1 MSDFQGKVNF
11 IWSVADEILRDDF
24 KRSRYPDVILP
35 FTVLRRV
42 DCVLEPTKD
51 KVLDRYEDLKG
62 RLENLHGPLSRV
74 SGHFFYNVSPFT
86 FSRLLEDPKNVSKNL
101 RAYVNGFSEEMREV
115 LERFKIR
122 NTIDELE
129 EKDLLFQTVQKFA
142 SIDLH
147 PDAVPNHKMGTI
159 FEALLR
165 KFNEQT
171 NENPGE
177 HFTPREVIRL
187 MVRLLINGD
196 REILEREGVVRSAYD
211 PACGTGGM
219 LSIAEDYVQESINP
233 TADIR
238 LYGQEI
244 NDETYAVCVSDM
256 LIKGAEDDAQ
266 NIKSR
271 SSLSHDGHRGTTF
284 DYMLSN
290 PPLGRTGRRRG
301 PRGGWPRRRASSG
314 LSTGTSTPPR
324 ATGRWPS
331 TPSSTT
337 CSTT

>member
-24 KRSRYPDVILP
+24 KRSKYPDVILP

-51 KVLDRYEDLKG
+51 KVLDRYESLKG
-62 RLENLHGPLSRV
+62 RLDNLHGPLTRV
-74 SGHFFYNVSPFT
+74 SGHFFYNVSNFT
-86 FSRLLEDPKNVSKNL
+86 FSRLLDDPKNVGANL
-101 RAYVNGFSEEMREV
+101 RAYINGFSEEMREV

-122 NTIDELE
+122 NTIDQLE
-129 EKDLLFQTVQKFA
+129 EKGLLYQTIQKF
-142 SIDLH
+142 SGIDLH
-147 PDAVPNHKMGTI
+147 PDAVSNHEMGTI
-159 FEALLR
+159 FEELLR

-177 HFTPREVIRL
+177 HFTPREVILLMARL
-187 MVRLLINGD
+187 VLNGD
-196 REILEREGVVRSAYD
+196 KDILQREEVLRSVYD

-219 LSIAEDYVQESINP
+219 LSIAEDYIHEAMSP

-256 LIKGAEDDAQ
+256 LIKGDDEGAK
-266 NIKSR
+266 NIKPR
-271 SSLSHDGHRGTTF
+271 STFTHDGHQGRTF
-284 DYMLSN
+284 DYMLCN
-290 PPLGRTGRRRG
+290 PPYGKDWKKEKTFIEEEAKTPAKRRFLQ
-301 PRGGWPRRRASSG
+301 GGKG
-314 LSTGTSTPPR
+314 LLFRHLTAR
-324 ATGRWPS
+324 
-331 TPSSTT
+331 
-337 CSTT
+337 

>member
-1 MSDFQGKVNF
+1 MTGFQGKVSF

-24 KRSRYPDVILP
+24 KRSKYPDVILP

-51 KVLDRYEDLKG
+51 RVLERYENLKD
-62 RLENLHGPLSRV
+62 RLDNLEGPLTKV
-74 SGHFFYNVSPFT
+74 SGHFFYNVSEYS
-86 FSRLLEDPKNVSKNL
+86 FSRLLDDPQNVGKNL
-101 RAYVNGFSEEMREV
+101 RAYVNGFSDDMREV
-115 LERFKIR
+115 LDRFSIR
-122 NTIDELE
+122 NTIDQLE
-129 EKDLLFQTVQKFA
+129 EKGLLYQTIRKFA

-147 PDAVPNHKMGTI
+147 PHAVPNHEMGTI
-159 FEALLR
+159 FEELLR

-187 MVRLLINGD
+187 MVCLVLNGD
-196 REILEREGVVRSAYD
+196 REILEKEGVVRSVYD

-219 LSIAEDYVQESINP
+219 LSIAEDYIQEKINP

-238 LYGQEI
+238 LNGQEI

-256 LIKGAEDDAQ
+256 LIKGDEDDAQ
-266 NIKSR
+266 NIKPR
-271 SSLSHDGHRGTTF
+271 SSLSEDGHRGTTF

-290 PPLGRTGRRRG
+290 PPFGKD
-301 PRGGWPRRRASSG
+301 
-314 LSTGTSTPPR
+314 
-324 ATGRWPS
+324 
-331 TPSSTT
+331 
-337 CSTT
+337 